1 MLVRKSLSQQKNH
14 SHCIRA
20 LAGLSPLHHSTNQG
34 ARAKQVDPEANRGT
48 WRQTGRSQ
56 DRARSNNRSTE
67 PESQRLWAQEPID
80 TDRGQAKREG
90 RQRLRQHWAR
100 RSSERRRNFAKIC
113 KQYTEALLWIENLSY
128 HFGLVNL
135 VLWIQRGKV
144 VACVR
149 ESSWFLKSVG
159 ENKCI
164 SRSPSMRLNAPQ
176 TAWWRHHIPQF
187 GYISLVSILTGGQCW

>member
-113 KQYTEALLWIENLSY
+113 KLYGGIIVDRKFVIPFWSRKFGCEFKEERSWLAWENLDD
-128 HFGLVNL
+128 F
-135 VLWIQRGKV
+135 
-144 VACVR
+144 
-149 ESSWFLKSVG
+149 
-159 ENKCI
+159 
-164 SRSPSMRLNAPQ
+164 
-176 TAWWRHHIPQF
+176 
-187 GYISLVSILTGGQCW
+187 